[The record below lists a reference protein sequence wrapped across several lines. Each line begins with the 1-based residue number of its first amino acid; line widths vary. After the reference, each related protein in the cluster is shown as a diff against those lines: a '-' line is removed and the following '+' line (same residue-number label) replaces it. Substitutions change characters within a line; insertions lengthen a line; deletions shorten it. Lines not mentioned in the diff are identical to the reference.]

1 MNSNGSDILKIELKW
16 AHRILI
22 GYKQGLACFSLVVV
36 HPRQFL
42 SSVIYWC
49 DAPGVLMCAPWT
61 FWRTKPRFWVD
72 TEWIRIEHSSKCLYH
87 QNSSKWAND
96 ATVIL
101 IENNA
106 PIYIKTYNITHS
118 SYLFNITFSNEI
130 STRANMNL
138 TAFQKTLYFD
148 DSGKN
153 EHYSIKLAQKTPL
166 KF

>member
-1 MNSNGSDILKIELKW
+1 MKIFSIFTNHSWNYMKEILCKFTVFRSMRADSQQNNHICNIIISIKVLNSNESDILKIELKW

-22 GYKQGLACFSLVVV
+22 GYKQGLACFSLVVA

-118 SYLFNITFSNEI
+118 SY
-130 STRANMNL
+130 
-138 TAFQKTLYFD
+138 
-148 DSGKN
+148 
-153 EHYSIKLAQKTPL
+153 
-166 KF
+166 